1 MVGNRER
8 EREIVDPFV
17 RRFFLSLALSEVMII
32 NARFL
37 GLCQVH
43 KGMRWGVGL
52 VGFGV
57 GRVVGRRRMPECMTE
72 P

>member
-1 MVGNRER
+1 MRMDVNALHRLHR
-8 EREIVDPFV
+8 S
-17 RRFFLSLALSEVMII
+17 SLAASLFMII

-43 KGMRWGVGL
+43 KGLRWELGL
-52 VGFGV
+52 VVLGV